1 MNAPIE
7 FTRANVFDVFFLFT
21 KFGIIHEKVC
31 FLSLEIENTRK
42 YYYFNSKIRIRRI
55 LYLAIIAYTY
65 VITFPN
71 DIKDEK
77 EFYANF
83 IVSSIRTAIFHF
95 TRLSSTLVKNQY

>member
-1 MNAPIE
+1 M
-7 FTRANVFDVFFLFT
+7 
-21 KFGIIHEKVC
+21 HEKVC
-31 FLSLEIENTRK
+31 FLSLEIENARK

-77 EFYANF
+77 EFYARYRVVDTYSYF
-83 IVSSIRTAIFHF
+83 PFHSIIFH
-95 TRLSSTLVKNQY
+95 TREKSILILII